1 MVGERPLFDTNI
13 LIDFIAGLPQAKKEL
28 SRYSSRSIS
37 IATWIEVLTGVA
49 PNQESMARAFLKSF
63 TIYHTTE
70 EISEQAVLVRRRLR
84 IKLPDAIILATAEV
98 EDLLLVTR
106 NTRDFPEGMSGV
118 RIPYKI

>member
-118 RIPYKI
+118 RVPYKI

>member
-28 SRYSSRSIS
+28 GRYSSRSIS
-37 IATWIEVLTGVA
+37 ITTWIEVLTGVS

-63 TIYHTTE
+63 TVYLTTE
-70 EISEQAVLVRRRLR
+70 AISEQAVLVRRRLR

-106 NTRDFPEGMSGV
+106 NTRDFPESMSGV